1 MLILWYNTEVLFI
14 KEVIMLRK
22 WFLLACDI
30 IIGVLLVFG
39 IQYFIKPYYE
49 KQLQLYED
57 KAVLEAQQHVSK
69 ILSILDGDQTIIKS
83 SQIKRPKLR
92 EAYATISNEK
102 RNFNKQIYF
111 GDTPDILSISIGQYE
126 YSGIPGEGKA
136 ILLAGHNMTHFKE
149 LRNFKKGDHV
159 KIDTS
164 YGSFLY
170 EVGESEIILA
180 DDFDVTLLDKQEE
193 FLIMYCCYPFDSLST
208 DYRYF
213 VYAKKI
219 DGPKI
224 EGDGSWK
231 E

>member
-1 MLILWYNTEVLFI
+1 MRKWLILI
-14 KEVIMLRK
+14 
-22 WFLLACDI
+22 CDI
-30 IIGVLLVFG
+30 AVGILIVYGLQYLL
-39 IQYFIKPYYE
+39 KPYYLD
-49 KQLQLYED
+49 QQHQYEEQ
-57 KAVLEAQQHVSK
+57 AQREAQQHISK
-69 ILSILDGDQTIIKS
+69 IHSLIDGDQTIIKS
-83 SQIKRPKLR
+83 SQVKRPKHK
-92 EAYATISNEK
+92 EAYATISNEA

-126 YSGIPGEGKA
+126 YSGIPGEGKP
-136 ILLAGHNMTHFKE
+136 ILLAGHNSTHFKE
-149 LRNFKKGDHV
+149 LRNFEKGDHV
-159 KIDTS
+159 KIDTA

-170 EVGESEIILA
+170 EVGDSETILA
-180 DDFDVTLLDKQEE
+180 DDFDVTLLDKKEE

-224 EGDGSWK
+224 ERDGSWK